1 MSAVKTSHLPNEDLQ
16 ASKLFDVSHIVAVVT
31 GGGTGI
37 GLMIAQT
44 LQSNG
49 AKVYITGRRQEA
61 LDAVV
66 EQYSKGPGSIHAL
79 PGDITKK
86 EECIRLADEVS
97 KQESKGIHLLV
108 NNAGIARDDHTKFS
122 AAGKPDTKSA
132 ESIAQHM
139 LKSEVDDWQDTFLT
153 NITAQF
159 FMSAAFVSSSWELFI
174 HSSKSVRNKV
184 NSVIEGGV
192 TKALS
197 IITLKTQSLLQLES
211 DQTLTLILQLPLL
224 SKGRDVTPG
233 YTSSIVNVTSISGL
247 MKGSSNGQ
255 FAYATSKA
263 GLIHLTRMLASTLA
277 ETKVRVNQIA
287 PGIFPSE
294 MTTGESD
301 ETQKSEL
308 SSEISNPAGG
318 GDADM
323 AATILYLVGKG
334 GLFLNN
340 QLLHPDGGQML
351 IAPAAI

>member
-66 EQYSKGPGSIHAL
+66 KQYSKGPGSIHAL

-86 EECIRLADEVS
+86 EECIRLADEVA
-97 KQESKGIHLLV
+97 KQESNGIHLLV

-122 AAGKPDTKSA
+122 VAGKPDMKSA
-132 ESIAQHM
+132 ESISQHM
-139 LKSEVDDWQDTFLT
+139 LKSEVDNWQETFLT

-159 FMSAAFVSSSWELFI
+159 FMSAAF
-174 HSSKSVRNKV
+174 
-184 NSVIEGGV
+184 
-192 TKALS
+192 
-197 IITLKTQSLLQLES
+197 
-211 DQTLTLILQLPLL
+211 LPLL

-255 FAYATSKA
+255 WAYGASK
-263 GLIHLTRMLASTLA
+263 GGFVHLTRMLASTLA

-308 SSEISNPAGG
+308 GSEISNPAGRGG